1 MIIITKDNIS
11 NYLTDQDINIIDKNI
26 NKKIYFSGLN
36 GLIKD
41 NKYKKDKKDKKDKKC
56 KIIYSQKYYFI
67 SILYINHY
75 YNNQIILINNNN
87 FNDIIIYIK
96 YINKDWYCFNII
108 KNIDIFFYCYNNRKI
123 IDCKN
128 KIIEYNYNYKL
139 IQMCT
144 KAKKI
149 FLNYYYIYYNYNNY
163 YALYYSNNY
172 FLFILKISKYRNY
185 IRIKY
190 NLNNNINNLLFFV
203 YI

>member
-1 MIIITKDNIS
+1 MIITKDNIS

-75 YNNQIILINNNN
+75 YNNKIILINNNN
-87 FNDIIIYIK
+87 FNDIKIFIEYT
-96 YINKDWYCFNII
+96 NKDWDYFNII
-108 KNIDIFFYCYNNRKI
+108 KNIDIIFYSYNNKKI
-123 IDCKN
+123 IKY
-128 KIIEYNYNYKL
+128 KYKTIEYNYKYNYKL
-139 IQMCT
+139 IQIGT
-144 KAKKI
+144 KVKKI
-149 FLNYYYIYYNYNNY
+149 FLNYYYIYYNNY
-163 YALYYSNNY
+163 TSLYYYNNY
-172 FLFILKISKYRNY
+172 FLFILKTYKNRHYTE
-185 IRIKY
+185 IKS